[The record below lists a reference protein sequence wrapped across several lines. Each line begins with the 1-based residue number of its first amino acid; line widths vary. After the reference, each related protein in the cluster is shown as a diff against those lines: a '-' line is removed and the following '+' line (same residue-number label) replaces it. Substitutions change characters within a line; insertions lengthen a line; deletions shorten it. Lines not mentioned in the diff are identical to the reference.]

1 MTTSD
6 LSDKKIYKF
15 NMSFYYQSTIIYF
28 FVFVLYAIIKGQ
40 FIEDSFTL
48 ITKDPVVYFFSLVVL
63 LSLLSLLYNL
73 YLNRNIEITDSEIIF
88 KRGSWKRITKFEDI
102 ISLSI
107 TREKKHYKA
116 TAFTLVRIKT
126 KDKKLAIT
134 FRPYDYENSHSL
146 MEEIKELKSRVGN

>member
-1 MTTSD
+1 MTENNMGNMR
-6 LSDKKIYKF
+6 IYKF

-28 FVFVLYAIIKGQ
+28 IVLVLYAVIKGQ

-48 ITKDPVVYFFSLVVL
+48 ITKDPIIYFFSLVVL
-63 LSLLSLLYNL
+63 LSLVSLLYNL
-73 YLNRNIEITDSEIIF
+73 YLNRHIELTESDISF
-88 KRGSWKRITKFEDI
+88 KRGAWKRIIRFEDI
-102 ISLSI
+102 ISIRI

-126 KDKKLAIT
+126 KDKKLPST

-146 MEEIKELKSRVGN
+146 MEEIKELKNRVGN

>member
-1 MTTSD
+1 MIE
-6 LSDKKIYKF
+6 DKMSNMKIYKF

-28 FVFVLYAIIKGQ
+28 AVLVLYAIIKGQ

-48 ITKDPVVYFFSLVVL
+48 ITRDPIIYFFSLVVL
-63 LSLLSLLYNL
+63 LSLISLLYNL
-73 YLNRNIEITDSEIIF
+73 YLNRHIELSDADISF
-88 KRGSWKRITKFEDI
+88 RRGAWKRIIRFEDI
-102 ISLSI
+102 ISIRI

-126 KDKKLAIT
+126 KDKKLPIT

-146 MEEIKELKSRVGN
+146 MEEIKELKNRIGN